1 MSQVDC
7 VHQPLLPPAMQ
18 THVTTRLQQHAARP
32 IVALPSVPS
41 TGSARASRILRS
53 TTLTL
58 RSTTALARSKTSAL
72 EPDDTSAGVQGLG
85 EPLRLEEVEEGE
97 GAVVTTLEWET
108 VKDPPLNLR
117 VAASALSSME
127 ATFLAAAVAG
137 GVAKEDARRGRK

>member
-1 MSQVDC
+1 
-7 VHQPLLPPAMQ
+7 MQ
-18 THVTTRLQQHAARP
+18 THVTTRLQQHASRP
-32 IVALPSVPS
+32 IAALPSVP
-41 TGSARASRILRS
+41 SRILRS

-72 EPDDTSAGVQGLG
+72 EPNDTSAGVEGLG

-97 GAVVTTLEWET
+97 GAVGTTLEWET

-117 VAASALSSME
+117 VAASASSSME